1 MNAFKAIALICL
13 GAAFYAPIAAVGS
26 AAVGFAADTVQSVN
40 AATAA
45 RCASYNSVMPGAC
58 EMP

>member
-1 MNAFKAIALICL
+1 MIKTVALLVL
-13 GAAFYAPIAAVGS
+13 GAAFYAPIMAVGS

-40 AATAA
+40 TATAA
-45 RCASYNSVMPGAC
+45 RCDAYNSVLPGAC

>member
-1 MNAFKAIALICL
+1 MLKTIALLIL
-13 GAAFYAPIAAVGS
+13 GATFYSPIMAVGS

-45 RCASYNSVMPGAC
+45 RCDSYNSVLPGAC
-58 EMP
+58 QMP

>member
-1 MNAFKAIALICL
+1 MFKTIALIAL

-26 AAVGFAADTVQSVN
+26 AAIGFASETVQHVN
-40 AATAA
+40 AATAD
-45 RCASYNSVMPGAC
+45 RCATYNSVLPGTC